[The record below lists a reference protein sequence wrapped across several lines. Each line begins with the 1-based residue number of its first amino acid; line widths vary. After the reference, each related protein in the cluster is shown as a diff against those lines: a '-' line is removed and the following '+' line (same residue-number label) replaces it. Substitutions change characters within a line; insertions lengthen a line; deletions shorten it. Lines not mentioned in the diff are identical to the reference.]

1 MRIYLRRLGVLICL
15 VIMVSDFMEKEFSD
29 VNDLVLDTYN
39 TNELLQN
46 YQLQGEVDAMR
57 VLCKRLLE
65 KLDKFSLYY
74 IDE

>member
-1 MRIYLRRLGVLICL
+1 
-15 VIMVSDFMEKEFSD
+15 MVSDFMEKEFSD